1 MKGSS
6 GCQGKL
12 SIFYLISFGLPL
24 VLPEEDSAKVDHRV
38 ENANLKQRIDEL
50 EVEKGMLESKHAS
63 VEAALARWIFKAC
76 DNNTDL
82 NKIKERAI
90 QLERENEEVR
100 AEMQQL
106 RNDRDSS
113 LKLFK
118 LNQENL
124 NDTKSILS
132 EKNRELEKL
141 STRNMS
147 LEVENHELNDRLE
160 QLTKKIFEEMWTQT
174 DPLISHDVYIQT
186 LDVIEAI
193 VNKTVSSS
201 NINNGNGIVANMAAK
216 FNGGKGVTSPVVTS
230 PVATG
235 GASSGA
241 TPDSID
247 AAGLYNELKSVKV
260 KNDHLIMEKMSLKSR
275 NEELKVENEELRSK
289 LEELDRESAELATY
303 ITTSI
308 EKNDQ
313 LIRPRVVETKSV
325 GVETASQPQQS
336 VKRFNFYKR
345 LFKIE

>member
-12 SIFYLISFGLPL
+12 SIFYLIIFGLPL

-118 LNQENL
+118 LNKENL

-160 QLTKKIFEEMWTQT
+160 QLTKRIFEEMWTQT

-216 FNGGKGVTSPVVTS
+216 FNG
-230 PVATG
+230 
-235 GASSGA
+235 SS
-241 TPDSID
+241 T
-247 AAGLYNELKSVKV
+247 
-260 KNDHLIMEKMSLKSR
+260 HSL
-275 NEELKVENEELRSK
+275 
-289 LEELDRESAELATY
+289 
-303 ITTSI
+303 
-308 EKNDQ
+308 Q
-313 LIRPRVVETKSV
+313 
-325 GVETASQPQQS
+325 
-336 VKRFNFYKR
+336 
-345 LFKIE
+345 